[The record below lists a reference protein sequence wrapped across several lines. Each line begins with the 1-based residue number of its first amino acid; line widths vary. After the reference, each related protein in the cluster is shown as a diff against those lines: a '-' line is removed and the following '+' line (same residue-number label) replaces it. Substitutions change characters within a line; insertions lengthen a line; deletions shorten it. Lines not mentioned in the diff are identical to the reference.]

1 MLHFVI
7 CLIIV
12 SNISSLSFYSKKS
25 YKALSLFQSKFI
37 KFQSKLNT
45 GIISSLS
52 AQSSSSKSSSP
63 PSSPPTPIKAKDKAQ
78 QQPQPTQPQKQ
89 EEVEEINYYENAKGF
104 YDSWNNKDIDKAI
117 TYFDDN
123 IYFLDGQ
130 YRKPFNGKK
139 EVKKYLIDC
148 ANALKNWKFIIDDY
162 ILDEKNKK
170 VGLKWHI
177 ESTSNIRLPF
187 PTIGLSFLIFNEKGK
202 IINCLDLVEPT
213 IKTGSIQLPLLK
225 VVSKVLRIK

>member
-1 MLHFVI
+1 MLNFVI
-7 CLIIV
+7 CLIII
-12 SNISSLSFYSKKS
+12 SYSSSLSFYSKKS
-25 YKALSLFQSKFI
+25 NKLSSLRSKFI

-52 AQSSSSKSSSP
+52 AQSSTSSSKSSSP
-63 PSSPPTPIKAKDKAQ
+63 PSTNNKVQ
-78 QQPQPTQPQKQ
+78 QQPTEQ
-89 EEVEEINYYENAKGF
+89 VEEINYYENAKGF
-104 YDSWNNKDIDKAI
+104 YDSWNNKDIEKAI

-130 YRKPFNGKK
+130 YKKPFTGKK
-139 EVKKYLIDC
+139 EVKKYLTDC
-148 ANALKNWKFIIDDY
+148 ADSLKNWKFIIDDY

-187 PTIGLSFLIFNEKGK
+187 PTIGLSFLVFNDKGK

-213 IKTGSIQLPLLK
+213 IKTGRIQLPLLK

>member
-1 MLHFVI
+1 MLNFVI
-7 CLIIV
+7 CLIII
-12 SNISSLSFYSKKS
+12 SYSSSLSFYSKKS
-25 YKALSLFQSKFI
+25 NKLSSLHSKFI
-37 KFQSKLNT
+37 KFQFISNT

-52 AQSSSSKSSSP
+52 AQSSTSSSKSSSP
-63 PSSPPTPIKAKDKAQ
+63 PSSSSQIKAKDKVQ
-78 QQPQPTQPQKQ
+78 QQPTEQ
-89 EEVEEINYYENAKGF
+89 EEEINYYENAKGF
-104 YDSWNNKDIDKAI
+104 YDSWNNKDIEKAI

-130 YRKPFNGKK
+130 YKKPFTGKK
-139 EVKKYLIDC
+139 EVKKYLTDC
-148 ANALKNWKFIIDDY
+148 ADSLKNWKFIIDDY

-187 PTIGLSFLIFNEKGK
+187 PTIGLSFLVFNDKGK

-213 IKTGSIQLPLLK
+213 IKTGRIQLPLLK

>member
-1 MLHFVI
+1 MLNFVI
-7 CLIIV
+7 CLII
-12 SNISSLSFYSKKS
+12 ISYSCSLSFYSKKS
-25 YKALSLFQSKFI
+25 NKLSSLQSKFI

-52 AQSSSSKSSSP
+52 AQSSTSSSKSSSP
-63 PSSPPTPIKAKDKAQ
+63 PSTNNKVQ
-78 QQPQPTQPQKQ
+78 QQPT

-104 YDSWNNKDIDKAI
+104 YDSWNNKDIEKAI

-130 YRKPFNGKK
+130 YKKPFTGKK
-139 EVKKYLIDC
+139 EVKKYLTDC
-148 ANALKNWKFIIDDY
+148 ADSLKNWKFIIDDY

-187 PTIGLSFLIFNEKGK
+187 PTIGLSFLVFNDKGK

-213 IKTGSIQLPLLK
+213 IKTGRIQLPLLK

>member
-1 MLHFVI
+1 MLNFVI
-7 CLIIV
+7 CLIII
-12 SNISSLSFYSKKS
+12 SYSSSLSFYTKKIF
-25 YKALSLFQSKFI
+25 KELPTFQSKF
-37 KFQSKLNT
+37 NT

-52 AQSSSSKSSSP
+52 AQSSSSSKSSSP
-63 PSSPPTPIKAKDKAQ
+63 PSSPSQIKAKDKVVIQ
-78 QQPQPTQPQKQ
+78 STQPKEQ
-89 EEVEEINYYENAKGF
+89 EQEEEINYYENAKGF

-123 IYFLDGQ
+123 IYFVDGQ
-130 YRKPFNGKK
+130 YKKPFNGKK
-139 EVKKYLIDC
+139 EVKKYLVDC
-148 ANALKNWKFIIDDY
+148 ADSLKNWKFIIDDY

-177 ESTSNIRLPF
+177 EGTNNIRLPF
-187 PTIGLSFLIFNEKGK
+187 PTVGLSFLIFNEKGK

-213 IKTGSIQLPLLK
+213 IKTGFIQLPLLK

>member
-1 MLHFVI
+1 M
-7 CLIIV
+7 IIV

-25 YKALSLFQSKFI
+25 YKALSLFQSK
-37 KFQSKLNT
+37 LNT

-63 PSSPPTPIKAKDKAQ
+63 QTPIKAKDKA
-78 QQPQPTQPQKQ
+78 QPTQPQKQ

-225 VVSKVLRIK
+225 VVSKVLRIKWY

>member
-1 MLHFVI
+1 MLNFVI
-7 CLIIV
+7 CLIIITY
-12 SNISSLSFYSKKS
+12 SSSLSINSKKS
-25 YKALSLFQSKFI
+25 YKLSSFQSKFI

-45 GIISSLS
+45 GIIISSLS
-52 AQSSSSKSSSP
+52 AQSSTSSSKSSSP
-63 PSSPPTPIKAKDKAQ
+63 ASSPSQIKAKDKV
-78 QQPQPTQPQKQ
+78 QQPTEQ
-89 EEVEEINYYENAKGF
+89 EEEINFYENAKGF
-104 YDSWNNKDIDKAI
+104 YDSWNSKDIEKAI

-123 IYFLDGQ
+123 VYFLDGQ
-130 YRKPFNGKK
+130 YKKPFTGKK
-139 EVKKYLIDC
+139 EVKKYLADC
-148 ANALKNWKFIIDDY
+148 ADSLKNWKFIIDDY

-187 PTIGLSFLIFNEKGK
+187 PTIGLSFLVFNDKGK

-213 IKTGSIQLPLLK
+213 IKTGRIQLPLLK